1 MPSTNGAAWMSAS
14 PGRTIPAGGA
24 GVPFRRVVDLPQQA
38 VIRPDGRAMPGR
50 FVNLKKSAVSTNQ
63 GCLHN
68 EEKR

>member
-1 MPSTNGAAWMSAS
+1 VGM
-14 PGRTIPAGGA
+14 
-24 GVPFRRVVDLPQQA
+24 PFRRVVDLPQQA